1 MTVLLVLVIGP
12 LYFFSTIGGFVAPNP
27 VLGGELSFALIIKKA
42 LNEAELSKMEGPGG
56 LGKNSY
62 SLKAFDF
69 SQESMSELHRSASH
83 NESSPAGL
91 NIYALDDSDTEFI
104 EHNKKTNDTK
114 SHIVAK
120 QIVPF
125 SFYHSKNPLLKS
137 YNSTMFDESIYHNWT
152 ETRFFHSDQ
161 IQDAAFEEYA
171 QTKWLISDANKLE
184 MREHLLEAL
193 NTSNIHYQFEFG
205 VTTDFERS
213 LPATARTTS
222 LTQHKHLNESFYP
235 DCLTMLS
242 LIEFAKLN
250 CTKEATENKEQ
261 LPHIIRFS
269 QAVDSELIL
278 GFTSTMN
285 KVDREGHSL
294 PN

>member
-1 MTVLLVLVIGP
+1 
-12 LYFFSTIGGFVAPNP
+12 
-27 VLGGELSFALIIKKA
+27 
-42 LNEAELSKMEGPGG
+42 
-56 LGKNSY
+56 
-62 SLKAFDF
+62 
-69 SQESMSELHRSASH
+69 MSELHRSASR

-114 SHIVAK
+114 SHFVAK

-125 SFYHSKNPLLKS
+125 SFYHSQNPLLES

-171 QTKWLISDANKLE
+171 QTKWLISDAKKLE
-184 MREHLLEAL
+184 MREHLLDAL

-205 VTTDFERS
+205 TTTAFKRS

-222 LTQHKHLNESFYP
+222 LTQHKHLNETFYP

-242 LIEFAKLN
+242 LTEFAKLN
-250 CTKEATENKEQ
+250 CTKELHDLNITIDGK
-261 LPHIIRFS
+261 
-269 QAVDSELIL
+269 SEESAKTKD
-278 GFTSTMN
+278 G
-285 KVDREGHSL
+285 
-294 PN
+294 